1 MFACVDCA
9 NPHTLRSG
17 DKMKLNKVPLKN
29 VCDISMGQS
38 PAGEFY
44 NENNEGYPM
53 IAGAGDF
60 CELYPLAKKYT
71 TEANKLSKIDDI
83 ILCIRA
89 TIGDINWSDKIYCLG
104 RGVAGLTPKKEKLDS
119 HYLWHFL
126 ISDKNTLFSKATGST
141 FKQVSKNHIE
151 EWEIPLPDLPTQTQ
165 IAKILDKSTALI
177 AKRKAQIAELDV
189 LVQSV
194 FLEMFGDPIKNP
206 KGWETK
212 SLSEICDVSSS
223 KRIFEKEYVSDGI
236 PFYRT
241 KEIVELS
248 KGKRISTEL
257 FISKERYEELK
268 EKFTIPEKGHLL
280 ISAVGTIG
288 AIWIVDDKQP
298 FYFKDGNLLW
308 VKPIC
313 ELSSIY
319 LKLSLEFFIE
329 KYKLSMPKG
338 TAYSALTIEKLK
350 SVRVLFPELNLQT
363 QFAQIVEKIQTQ
375 KSQLQQSLAELEM
388 QHQALMQRAFRG
400 ELV

>member
-1 MFACVDCA
+1 
-9 NPHTLRSG
+9 
-17 DKMKLNKVPLKN
+17 MKLNKVPLKN

-165 IAKILDKSTALI
+165 IAKILDKSTAFI

-194 FLEMFGDPIKNP
+194 FLEMFGDPITNP

-212 SLSEICDVSSS
+212 KLSEVATYFNGLTY
-223 KRIFEKEYVSDGI
+223 K
-236 PFYRT
+236 
-241 KEIVELS
+241 
-248 KGKRISTEL
+248 
-257 FISKERYEELK
+257 
-268 EKFTIPEKGHLL
+268 PENV
-280 ISAVGTIG
+280 AENGTIVLRSSNIQNS
-288 AIWIVDDKQP
+288 ALAWDDIVRVSIPIKDK
-298 FYFKDGNLLW
+298 LW
-308 VKPIC
+308 VKENDILMCSRNGSANLVGKVALIHNIDEEMTFGAFMMIIRSAYHHYLLHFFQTEAFRKQIKTGATTTINQITGAMLDRITLPIPSQDC
-313 ELSSIY
+313 
-319 LKLSLEFFIE
+319 LEEFSKI
-329 KYKLSMPKG
+329 
-338 TAYSALTIEKLK
+338 I
-350 SVRVLFPELNLQT
+350 
-363 QFAQIVEKIQTQ
+363 EKIQTQ
-375 KSQLQQSLAELEM
+375 KSQLQESLAELEM

>member
-1 MFACVDCA
+1 
-9 NPHTLRSG
+9 
-17 DKMKLNKVPLKN
+17 MKLNKVPLKN

-60 CELYPLAKKYT
+60 RELYPLVKKYT

-151 EWEIPLPDLPTQTQ
+151 EWEIPLPDLLTQTQ

-177 AKRKAQIAELDV
+177 AKRKAQIAELDT

-194 FLEMFGDPIKNP
+194 FLEMFGDPATNP
-206 KGWETK
+206 KGWEESTLDQI
-212 SLSEICDVSSS
+212 S
-223 KRIFEKEYVSDGI
+223 
-236 PFYRT
+236 
-241 KEIVELS
+241 LS
-248 KGKRISTEL
+248 KGEYGSGSSAIPYKQGYRYVRITDIL
-257 FISKERYEELK
+257 DNGELK
-268 EKFTIPEKGHLL
+268 DEMAGIENEEQESQKYTLNEGDIVFARSGATVGKTFLYSSKYGKCIFAGYLIRFKLNKEKVVPEYIKHFTKTHFYWRWVASCQNVVAQPNINAKQYGAGLKIMIPPLELQTKFLF
-280 ISAVGTIG
+280 S
-288 AIWIVDDKQP
+288 
-298 FYFKDGNLLW
+298 
-308 VKPIC
+308 VKR
-313 ELSSIY
+313 
-319 LKLSLEFFIE
+319 F
-329 KYKLSMPKG
+329 
-338 TAYSALTIEKLK
+338 EKLK
-350 SVRVLFPELNLQT
+350 SH
-363 QFAQIVEKIQTQ
+363 
-375 KSQLQQSLAELEM
+375 LQQSLAELEI